1 MINIVSF
8 NGGRGAKNLIPAFLN
23 KSGVNL
29 TSIVNAYDDGKSTGN
44 VRRFFKMLGPSDIRK
59 VQEAMVP
66 ECLPDFENILFLYGH
81 RYDVG
86 VSHDNTLEELFSY
99 SQKNDVKLLGL
110 DFQDKII
117 DQTLRTIL
125 GYFVKG
131 VRLTEAAEGIKF
143 NFDDCSITNL
153 IYAGAFLHCKGNFE
167 LATILIDKLFK
178 LRGTVLPTNNE
189 DKKLLAIR
197 EDGTILYSEAEIVEL
212 RSNSRIKNIYLLDQY
227 PDRNLIEKMPIDK
240 VEEYF
245 ALMNRQVCITDNVQ
259 RSIKN
264 ADIIIYSAGTQHSS
278 LYPSYITSGLAD
290 AIASNPS
297 ALKIFLTN
305 IGEDYETPSYT
316 AYDFIAGALKY
327 LKKGASS
334 KITTQSLIDVAL
346 VNNCFSNKELEKYVT
361 FNTIELDSIG
371 CKILIDS
378 FEDKENP
385 GKHDGKA
392 LSEFILAYYEGH
404 KIEKM
409 QKQ

>member
-1 MINIVSF
+1 M
-8 NGGRGAKNLIPAFLN
+8 
-23 KSGVNL
+23 
-29 TSIVNAYDDGKSTGN
+29 
-44 VRRFFKMLGPSDIRK
+44 
-59 VQEAMVP
+59 
-66 ECLPDFENILFLYGH
+66 
-81 RYDVG
+81 
-86 VSHDNTLEELFSY
+86 
-99 SQKNDVKLLGL
+99 
-110 DFQDKII
+110 
-117 DQTLRTIL
+117 
-125 GYFVKG
+125 
-131 VRLTEAAEGIKF
+131 RLTEAAEGIKF

-153 IYAGAFLHCKGNFE
+153 IYAGAFLYCKGNFE

-245 ALMNRQVCITDNVQ
+245 ALVNRQVSITDNVQ

-278 LYPSYITSGLAD
+278 LYPSYITNGLAD

-316 AYDFIAGALKY
+316 AYDFITGALKY

-334 KITTQSLIDVAL
+334 NLTTQSLIDVAL
-346 VNNCFSNKELEKYVT
+346 VNNCFSNKEMEKYVT
-361 FNTIELDSIG
+361 YDINELNSIG
-371 CKILIDS
+371 CKILVDS
-378 FEDKENP
+378 FEDKANP
-385 GKHDGKA
+385 GKHDGLG
-392 LSEFILAYYEGH
+392 LSEFILGYYENH

-409 QKQ
+409 QNLK